1 MLVYLARHG
10 IAVSRT
16 DPTSPAD
23 AARPLTPKGVEKT
36 MEVARGLAELRVHPS
51 VLITSPLLRAVQT
64 AEIFAEALG
73 FPVTRLRRSD
83 SLTPESKPALLF
95 AELARLKAREVM
107 CFGHAPHLDNIIASA
122 TAGKALAFTQLKKAG
137 VALLE
142 FDSFEPPK
150 AVLCWLYTPK
160 ILRRL
165 AR

>member
-1 MLVYLARHG
+1 MLLYLVRHG
-10 IAVSRT
+10 IAVSKT

-51 VLITSPLLRAVQT
+51 VLISSPLLRAVQT
-64 AEIFAEALG
+64 SEIFAEALG

-83 SLTPESKPALLF
+83 ALTPESKPALLF

-107 CFGHAPHLDNIIASA
+107 CFGHAPHLDNTIAAA
-122 TAGKALAFTQLKKAG
+122 TAGKAPAFTQLKKAG
-137 VALLE
+137 VALVE
-142 FDSFEPPK
+142 FESFEPLK
-150 AVLCWLYTPK
+150 ALLCWLCTPK
-160 ILRRL
+160 VLRRL